1 MHIAIKCGYDIMV
14 IVNEREVIVMRFEI
28 KVFGQHFEDIE
39 DFGGWQLVWAGFD
52 VDAANVALMELLLL
66 YGKDNVDWNF

>member
-1 MHIAIKCGYDIMV
+1 
-14 IVNEREVIVMRFEI
+14 MRFEI

-39 DFGGWQLVWAGFD
+39 DFGGWQLIWAGFD
-52 VDAANVALMELLLL
+52 IDAANVALMELLLL